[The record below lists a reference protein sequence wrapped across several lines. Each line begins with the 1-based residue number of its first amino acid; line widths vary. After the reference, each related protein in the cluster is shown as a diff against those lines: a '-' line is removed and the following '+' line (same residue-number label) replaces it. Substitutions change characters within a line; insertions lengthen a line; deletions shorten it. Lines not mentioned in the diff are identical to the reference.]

1 MNVLGDVTRELL
13 GMFLADGR
21 LTLATLVL
29 VAVVAVLLL
38 TAHAAPLVTGLVL
51 LGGCLAILVE
61 ATLREARHRHK

>member
-38 TAHAAPLVTGLVL
+38 TAHAAPLVAGLVL